1 MNDKELNSLQEMI
14 THSLEV
20 IKKKMGNGFSLEKV
34 NLAEMER
41 LTGLSRSKLRTL
53 KAQGFVVKPHGN
65 TGKKHKVT
73 VLTGFTGVIDDFLRK
88 SVTNSEVIFERISDD
103 GYKGGITQ
111 VKDYISHHRD
121 LIPAKRQVVSPQGNR
136 GRRYSTEPGEAYQMD
151 WGFVIVET
159 DVDKSYKVAC
169 FAMICHHCGERYV
182 EFFPNA
188 KQENLF
194 IGMIHAFQHM
204 GVPECVL
211 TDNMKSVVDGR
222 DSEGHPLWNKE
233 YEQFMD
239 AIGFKTKLC
248 KPRHPFTKGAVER
261 LIKFVKGNFIAG
273 RVFTTITELNIQ
285 ALRWCNAQ
293 NGRYHQCVD
302 CVPDDEHK
310 NSCMERAREI
320 EDSKDV
326 AYYLHPVRRISF
338 DGFINY
344 EGRRFGVPY
353 WYTGKTCR
361 VIRDLYTLYIYS
373 MDLSRKLT
381 EHNVTWSRKASY
393 CKDQFATEQPEEFP
407 SMPVTVSMH
416 KQEPPEVVDAFSRF
430 SFDKEVTWDE

>member
-1 MNDKELNSLQEMI
+1 
-14 THSLEV
+14 
-20 IKKKMGNGFSLEKV
+20 
-34 NLAEMER
+34 
-41 LTGLSRSKLRTL
+41 
-53 KAQGFVVKPHGN
+53 
-65 TGKKHKVT
+65 
-73 VLTGFTGVIDDFLRK
+73 
-88 SVTNSEVIFERISDD
+88 
-103 GYKGGITQ
+103 
-111 VKDYISHHRD
+111 
-121 LIPAKRQVVSPQGNR
+121 
-136 GRRYSTEPGEAYQMD
+136 MD

-194 IGMIHAFQHM
+194 IGIIHAFQHM
-204 GVPECVL
+204 GVPEYVL
-211 TDNMKSVVDGR
+211 TDNMKSVIDGR

-233 YEQFMD
+233 YEQFME

-285 ALRWCNAQ
+285 ALRWCSVQ
-293 NGRYHQCVD
+293 NKRYHQCVD
-302 CVPDDEHK
+302 CVPADEHRS
-310 NSCMERAREI
+310 SCMERAREI

-326 AYYLHPVRRISF
+326 AYYLHPARRISF

-393 CKDQFATEQPEEFP
+393 CKDQFATEQPEELP

-416 KQEPPEVVDAFSRF
+416 KQEPPEVIDAFSRF
-430 SFDKEVTWDE
+430 CFDKEVTWDE

>member
-1 MNDKELNSLQEMI
+1 MNDKELNNLQEII
-14 THSLEV
+14 TQSLNV
-20 IKKKMGNGFSLEKV
+20 IKKEMGDGFSLEKV

-53 KAQGFVVKPHGN
+53 KAREFVVKPHGN
-65 TGKKHKVT
+65 RGKKHKVT
-73 VLTGFTGVIDDFLRK
+73 VLTGYTGVIDDFLRK
-88 SVTNSEVIFERISDD
+88 SVTNSEVIFERISEN

-111 VKDYISHHRD
+111 VKEYISHHRD

-136 GRRYSTEPGEAYQMD
+136 GRRYSTEPGETYQMD

-194 IGMIHAFQHM
+194 IGIIHAFQHM
-204 GVPECVL
+204 GVPEYVL
-211 TDNMKSVVDGR
+211 TDNMKSVIDGR

-233 YEQFMD
+233 YEQFME

-248 KPRHPFTKGAVER
+248 KPRHPFTKGAVEQ

-285 ALRWCNAQ
+285 ALRWCSVQ
-293 NGRYHQCVD
+293 NKRYHQCVD
-302 CVPDDEHK
+302 CVPADEHRS
-310 NSCMERAREI
+310 SCMERAREI

-326 AYYLHPVRRISF
+326 AYYLHPARRISF

-393 CKDQFATEQPEEFP
+393 CKDQFATEQPEELP

-416 KQEPPEVVDAFSRF
+416 KQEPPEVIDAFSRF
-430 SFDKEVTWDE
+430 CFDKEVTWDE